1 MENASRTLLATPEGL
16 LHLFL
21 DAGVSVE
28 YLACAFKAEAHVIEA
43 SLREA
48 MRKRDALNRAATP
61 STVEMLRT
69 VGDAA

>member
-1 MENASRTLLATPEGL
+1 MENVNKTLLATPKGI

-28 YLACAFKAEAHVIEA
+28 GLATALETDSHAIER

-48 MRKRDALNRAATP
+48 LRKRDAVNRATTV
-61 STVEMLRT
+61 STIELLRT

>member
-1 MENASRTLLATPEGL
+1 MDNTSRTLLATPEGL

-48 MRKRDALNRAATP
+48 MRKRDALNRAATT
-61 STVEMLRT
+61 STVEIRRT